1 LRRVKRGEAEQTIV
15 DLTDNRKLIVIVS
28 TSKARQII
36 YNPNDGTY
44 NPDFSKEPMVLTPEL
59 YITGSPTNVI
69 ATAETVKWYVRPNT
83 LGQRIPIENND
94 TYSIGTDFKLT
105 ISKNIMKDMLTME
118 FILEVIYKEPDSDF
132 RTTVPHH
139 MELVNISM
147 GEDGRDGIDGI
158 NGLDGERGLQGP
170 KGADGESSYTHLAYA
185 NDATGTQDF
194 SLSDSNRSYIGM
206 YVDNLV
212 NDSTNPSDY
221 KWTKVEGMP
230 GDKGIQGPKGDDGRT
245 PYFHIAYA
253 TNDTGTEGFSVSDSV
268 GKTYIGQYTDYIEND
283 STRPS
288 DYSWTLIKG
297 DKGEQGPRGLQGL
310 QGEEGLQGPK
320 GLDSYTHIAYANNE
334 TGTIGFSTYDSVNK
348 VYIGM
353 YVDNQSVDST
363 NPSDYKWTKARGD
376 DGTDGAD
383 GIPGKPGAD
392 GKTPYFHTAYADSE
406 DGVTGFSTTVSKDK
420 LYLGQYT
427 DYIEAD
433 SSNPSLYSWTK
444 IKGETGST
452 GPQGPR
458 GITGATGPQ
467 GNQGIP
473 GPKGEDGQPSYTH
486 IAYADTIEGANLSF
500 TDASKPYIGI
510 YSDSN
515 AISSSTASKYT
526 WSKWLGEDGVDG
538 VQGPKGADGLPSYTH
553 FAYATNETGTT
564 GFSTTDSLN
573 KAYLGIYTDN
583 IKADS
588 TNPSL
593 YTWTL
598 IKGADGARGPQGI
611 QGLQGPQGDRGIKG
625 ETGADGKTSYTHI
638 AYASNDQGQDFSHS
652 TFSTATHVGMYTS
665 FVETSSSNWQ
675 DYKWTLIRGRDGSQ
689 GIQGPKGTDGKT
701 PYFHIAYANSE
712 DGVTGFSINDSA
724 NKLYIGTYTD
734 FLSADSS
741 KPSDYSWVR
750 VKGDKGDTGSTGPRG
765 LQGLQGPQGNQGLQ
779 GPKGID
785 GQDSYTHIAYANNST
800 GTSGFSVSDS
810 ANKLYIGMYVDSLPS
825 DSTNPSDYLWT
836 LIKGDKGDKGDTG
849 EQGPRGL
856 QGLQGTKG
864 DTGIQGPK
872 GTDGES
878 SYTHIAYA
886 TNATGSTGFS
896 TTSSVDKTYIGMYVD
911 NLENDSTNPSDYSWT
926 KIKGEDG
933 SQGIPGKAGAD
944 GRTPYFHIA
953 YANSSDGVTGFS
965 TTDSVNKEYIGQ
977 YTDYTKDDSSNPSD
991 YNWTK
996 IKGETGISIVSVDV
1010 EYAKNNSNKTAP
1022 TSGWTTTA
1030 PTWESGSYIWQRVK
1044 TTYSYGNPTYS
1055 EPHCIETDVANSLT
1069 NYVASRGQN
1078 LVTNGTGLLKDNTNF
1093 PGFSFDGSQAYSSD
1107 GSFLYK
1113 GPATTLTISENIP
1126 VDTNLSY
1133 RFSYYIKGDVE
1144 GQQEPVKGYGFV
1156 QCRDID
1162 GNGISPGHTMYY
1174 PGTTTKLA
1182 QDLNIGDTKIYLED
1196 SSGWGESEL
1205 VHQRSII
1212 IWGYKNS
1219 YGYEYPAE
1227 TYSRNW
1233 VQDLWV
1239 NASSIDKVNHVITL
1253 KAPWTLGDFPKG
1265 REVSNGNS
1273 GGGYKYIAGGNYP
1286 IEQQWKNYNGVI
1298 GGIDTSGTNINSK
1311 FHPGTASIKVGWL
1324 LNRYASIDTWIA
1336 NVSFMLD
1343 NASQSDLDSTKETVS
1358 KTVKTITEEYYQST
1372 STTSQVGGSWTT
1384 TAPTWEDGKYIF
1396 IRSKIT
1402 YVDDTFSYTPIVNIT
1417 GAKGSDGVAGK
1428 DGVGVSNTAITYAQ
1442 STNGTTTPSTGYTT
1456 TVPTLTKGNYLWT
1469 KTVWT
1474 YTDKTTETGY
1484 SVAYIAKDGNDGSNG
1499 IAGKDGVGIKTTTIT
1514 YAKSTSGTVK
1524 PTTGYTATIPVVA
1537 NGQYLWTKTTW
1548 TYTDNTTEDGYSVA
1562 KMGETGATGAT
1573 GATGPQGIP
1582 GKVGADGRTPYL
1594 HIAYANNSTGTTGFS
1609 ITDSVNKLYIGQY
1622 TDYISTSST
1631 NASLYTWTL
1640 IKGDKGD
1647 TGSVGP
1653 RGLQGIQGP
1662 QGSQGIQGAK
1672 GLDSYTHIAYST
1684 SPTGATGFSTTDS
1697 TNRTYIGMYVD
1708 NIQADSTNPSLYNW
1722 TLIKGERGADG
1733 SQGIP
1738 GKAGADGRT
1747 PYFHVAYLDTTETM
1761 LTDPYFKEG
1770 TNGIGLYNNAR
1781 DDSLT
1786 LARETNVAGTS
1797 QPRGVD
1803 RLKFTHIKAGG
1814 SPNRGGFVSEFTG
1827 KAGNTYYIE
1836 FDANIP
1842 VGATLQA
1849 NSNPLGAG
1857 GGMYWVTSNTGT
1869 GSFQTY
1875 AYIIKYGTGTVSSAG
1890 HLSILHAPATFTWWV
1905 SYYQR
1910 SDITNKF
1917 STTANTNSNYIG
1929 QYTDYTQNDSTNP
1942 IDYRWS
1948 QIKEEEPATL
1958 AIITPDGTTVRDTTS
1973 SLKLESK
1980 LFVGGKEV
1988 TASSYKWY
1996 YPNGSTMITHST
2008 AKSTTISATIVKSSL
2023 PIFLEATY
2031 KGITYT
2037 SSITLNDIS
2046 DVYTSIILGV
2056 ATFKNGKGSN
2066 TYTVKLYRNGEE
2078 IDPGGSIYSYEWEK
2092 LNSQGVKDTIFTKT
2106 GKTITISASEID
2118 NTNLFNCYIYTK

>member
-1 LRRVKRGEAEQTIV
+1 MRRIKRGEAEQTIV
-15 DLTDNRKLIVIVS
+15 DLTDNRKLIVLVS

-59 YITGSPTNVI
+59 YITGSSTNVI

-94 TYSIGTDFKLT
+94 TYSIGNDFKLT

-132 RTTVPHH
+132 RTTIPHH

-158 NGLDGERGLQGP
+158 DGLDGERGLQGP
-170 KGADGESSYTHLAYA
+170 KGSDGESSYTHLAYA

-283 STRPS
+283 STKPS

-297 DKGEQGPRGLQGL
+297 DKGEQGPRGLQGI

-334 TGTIGFSTYDSVNK
+334 TGTSGFSTYDSVNK

-383 GIPGKPGAD
+383 GIPGKPGID

-444 IKGETGST
+444 IKG
-452 GPQGPR
+452 
-458 GITGATGPQ
+458 
-467 GNQGIP
+467 
-473 GPKGEDGQPSYTH
+473 
-486 IAYADTIEGANLSF
+486 
-500 TDASKPYIGI
+500 
-510 YSDSN
+510 
-515 AISSSTASKYT
+515 
-526 WSKWLGEDGVDG
+526 
-538 VQGPKGADGLPSYTH
+538 
-553 FAYATNETGTT
+553 
-564 GFSTTDSLN
+564 
-573 KAYLGIYTDN
+573 
-583 IKADS
+583 
-588 TNPSL
+588 
-593 YTWTL
+593 
-598 IKGADGARGPQGI
+598 
-611 QGLQGPQGDRGIKG
+611 
-625 ETGADGKTSYTHI
+625 
-638 AYASNDQGQDFSHS
+638 
-652 TFSTATHVGMYTS
+652 
-665 FVETSSSNWQ
+665 
-675 DYKWTLIRGRDGSQ
+675 
-689 GIQGPKGTDGKT
+689 
-701 PYFHIAYANSE
+701 
-712 DGVTGFSINDSA
+712 
-724 NKLYIGTYTD
+724 
-734 FLSADSS
+734 
-741 KPSDYSWVR
+741 
-750 VKGDKGDTGSTGPRG
+750 DTGSTGPRG
-765 LQGLQGPQGNQGLQ
+765 LQGLQGDKGDQGIQ
-779 GPKGID
+779 GPKGTD
-785 GQDSYTHIAYANNST
+785 GQDSYTHIAYANNDT

-825 DSTNPSDYLWT
+825 DSTNPSDYNWT
-836 LIKGDKGDKGDTG
+836 KIKGDKGDTG

-872 GTDGES
+872 GIDGES

-886 TNATGSTGFS
+886 TNDTGSTGFS
-896 TTSSVDKTYIGMYVD
+896 TTNSVDKTYIGMYVD

-933 SQGIPGKAGAD
+933 SQGIPGKAGSD
-944 GRTPYFHIA
+944 GRTPYLHIA
-953 YANSSDGVTGFS
+953 YANSSNGATGFS

-977 YTDYTKDDSSNPSD
+977 YTDYVQADSTSYST

-996 IKGETGISIVSVDV
+996 IKGE
-1010 EYAKNNSNKTAP
+1010 E
-1022 TSGWTTTA
+1022 
-1030 PTWESGSYIWQRVK
+1030 
-1044 TTYSYGNPTYS
+1044 
-1055 EPHCIETDVANSLT
+1055 
-1069 NYVASRGQN
+1069 
-1078 LVTNGTGLLKDNTNF
+1078 
-1093 PGFSFDGSQAYSSD
+1093 
-1107 GSFLYK
+1107 
-1113 GPATTLTISENIP
+1113 GP
-1126 VDTNLSY
+1126 
-1133 RFSYYIKGDVE
+1133 
-1144 GQQEPVKGYGFV
+1144 Q
-1156 QCRDID
+1156 
-1162 GNGISPGHTMYY
+1162 
-1174 PGTTTKLA
+1174 
-1182 QDLNIGDTKIYLED
+1182 
-1196 SSGWGESEL
+1196 
-1205 VHQRSII
+1205 
-1212 IWGYKNS
+1212 
-1219 YGYEYPAE
+1219 
-1227 TYSRNW
+1227 
-1233 VQDLWV
+1233 
-1239 NASSIDKVNHVITL
+1239 
-1253 KAPWTLGDFPKG
+1253 
-1265 REVSNGNS
+1265 
-1273 GGGYKYIAGGNYP
+1273 
-1286 IEQQWKNYNGVI
+1286 
-1298 GGIDTSGTNINSK
+1298 
-1311 FHPGTASIKVGWL
+1311 
-1324 LNRYASIDTWIA
+1324 
-1336 NVSFMLD
+1336 
-1343 NASQSDLDSTKETVS
+1343 
-1358 KTVKTITEEYYQST
+1358 
-1372 STTSQVGGSWTT
+1372 
-1384 TAPTWEDGKYIF
+1384 
-1396 IRSKIT
+1396 
-1402 YVDDTFSYTPIVNIT
+1402 
-1417 GAKGSDGVAGK
+1417 
-1428 DGVGVSNTAITYAQ
+1428 
-1442 STNGTTTPSTGYTT
+1442 
-1456 TVPTLTKGNYLWT
+1456 
-1469 KTVWT
+1469 
-1474 YTDKTTETGY
+1474 
-1484 SVAYIAKDGNDGSNG
+1484 
-1499 IAGKDGVGIKTTTIT
+1499 
-1514 YAKSTSGTVK
+1514 
-1524 PTTGYTATIPVVA
+1524 
-1537 NGQYLWTKTTW
+1537 
-1548 TYTDNTTEDGYSVA
+1548 
-1562 KMGETGATGAT
+1562 
-1573 GATGPQGIP
+1573 GPQGIP

-1594 HIAYANNSTGTTGFS
+1594 HIAYANNETGTTGFS
-1609 ITDSVNKLYIGQY
+1609 LTDSTNKLYIGQY
-1622 TDYISTSST
+1622 TDYVSTSST

-1662 QGSQGIQGAK
+1662 QGSQGIQGPK

-1708 NIQADSTNPSLYNW
+1708 NTKSDSTNPSDYKW
-1722 TLIKGERGADG
+1722 TLIKGEKGEDG

-1747 PYFHVAYLDTTETM
+1747 PYLHIAYLDTTDTA

-1770 TNGIGLYNNAR
+1770 TNGLGLYNNAR
-1781 DDSLT
+1781 DDSFT
-1786 LARETNVAGTS
+1786 ITRETNVVGSS
-1797 QPRGVD
+1797 QPRGSD
-1803 RLKFTHIKAGG
+1803 RLKFTHTKDGG
-1814 SPNRGGFVSEFTG
+1814 SPNRGGFVSFFVG
-1827 KAGNTYYIE
+1827 DNNRTYYIE
-1836 FDANIP
+1836 FDAHIP
-1842 VGATLQA
+1842 VGASFQYA
-1849 NSNPLGAG
+1849 SNYLGNG
-1857 GGMYWVTSNTGT
+1857 GGMYWVTSNQGT

-1875 AYIIKYGTGTVSSAG
+1875 AYVIKYGTGSVSSAG
-1890 HLSILHAPATFTWWV
+1890 HMSIDYSSPTFNWWV

-1942 IDYRWS
+1942 IDYRWN
-1948 QIKEEEPATL
+1948 QIREEEPATL
-1958 AIITPDGTTVRDTTS
+1958 AIITPDGTTVRDATS

-1988 TASSYKWY
+1988 TADSYKWY
-1996 YPNGSTMITHST
+1996 YPNGSTTTTHST
-2008 AKSTTISATIVKSSL
+2008 GKTTAISSTIVKSSL
-2023 PIFLEATY
+2023 PIFLEAMY
-2031 KGITYT
+2031 KGVTYT
-2037 SSITLNDIS
+2037 SSVTINDIS
-2046 DVYTSIILGV
+2046 DVYTSIILGL

-2078 IDPGGSIYSYEWEK
+2078 IDPSGSIYSYEWEK
-2092 LNSQGVKDTIFTKT
+2092 LNSQGVKDTKFTKT
-2106 GKTITISASEID
+2106 GKTITINASEID

>member
-1 LRRVKRGEAEQTIV
+1 M
-15 DLTDNRKLIVIVS
+15 VS

-36 YNPNDGTY
+36 YNPNNGSY

-59 YITGSPTNVI
+59 YITGSSTNVI

-94 TYSIGTDFKLT
+94 TYSIGNDFKLT

-132 RTTVPHH
+132 RTTIPHH

-147 GEDGRDGIDGI
+147 GEDGRDGIDGLD
-158 NGLDGERGLQGP
+158 GLDGERGLQGP
-170 KGADGESSYTHLAYA
+170 KGKDGESSYTHLAYA
-185 NDATGTQDF
+185 NNATGTQDF

-206 YVDNLV
+206 YVDNLE

-230 GDKGIQGPKGDDGRT
+230 GDKGVQGPKGADGRT

-283 STRPS
+283 SKKPS
-288 DYSWTLIKG
+288 DYAWTLI
-297 DKGEQGPRGLQGL
+297 KGEQGPRGLQGI
-310 QGEEGLQGPK
+310 QGDEGLQGPK
-320 GLDSYTHIAYANNE
+320 GLDSYTHIAYANND
-334 TGTIGFSTYDSVNK
+334 TGTIGFSTSDPVDK

-353 YVDNQSVDST
+353 YVDSLPSDSD

-376 DGTDGAD
+376 DGTDGSD
-383 GIPGKPGAD
+383 GIPGKAGAD
-392 GKTPYFHTAYADSE
+392 GKTPYFHTAYANSE

-427 DYIEAD
+427 DYTKAD
-433 SSNPSLYSWTK
+433 SSKPSDYSWTK
-444 IKGETGST
+444 IKGDTGST

-467 GNQGIP
+467 GNQGIQ
-473 GPKGEDGQPSYTH
+473 GPKGADGLPSYTH
-486 IAYADTIEGANLSF
+486 IAYADTISGSNLSF

-510 YSDSN
+510 YSDSS
-515 AISSSTASKYT
+515 ATSSSTASKYT
-526 WSKWLGEDGVDG
+526 WSKWLGEDGADG
-538 VQGPKGADGLPSYTH
+538 VQGPKGTDGLPSYTH
-553 FAYATNETGTT
+553 FAYATNSTGTA

-588 TNPSL
+588 ANPSL

-625 ETGADGKTSYTHI
+625 ETGADGKTNYTHI

-665 FVETSSSNWQ
+665 FVEKSSSNWQ
-675 DYKWTLIRGRDGSQ
+675 DYNWTLIRGRDGSQ

-701 PYFHIAYANSE
+701 PYLHIAYANSA

-734 FLSADSS
+734 FISSDST

-750 VKGDKGDTGSTGPRG
+750 VKGDTGSTGPRG
-765 LQGLQGPQGNQGLQ
+765 LQGLQGPQGDQGLQ

-836 LIKGDKGDKGDTG
+836 LIKGDKGDKGATG

-856 QGLQGTKG
+856 QGLQGDKG
-864 DTGIQGPK
+864 ATGIQGPK

-896 TTSSVDKTYIGMYVD
+896 TTNSVDKTYIGMYVD
-911 NLENDSTNPSDYSWT
+911 NLENDSNNPSDYSWT

-944 GRTPYFHIA
+944 GKTPYFHIA
-953 YANSSDGVTGFS
+953 YANSSDGSTGFS
-965 TTDSVNKEYIGQ
+965 TTDSVNKLYIGQ
-977 YTDYTKDDSSNPSD
+977 YTDYTKEDSTTYSK
-991 YNWTK
+991 YTWTK
-996 IKGETGISIVSVDV
+996 IKGEDGRDGI
-1010 EYAKNNSNKTAP
+1010 
-1022 TSGWTTTA
+1022 
-1030 PTWESGSYIWQRVK
+1030 
-1044 TTYSYGNPTYS
+1044 
-1055 EPHCIETDVANSLT
+1055 
-1069 NYVASRGQN
+1069 
-1078 LVTNGTGLLKDNTNF
+1078 
-1093 PGFSFDGSQAYSSD
+1093 
-1107 GSFLYK
+1107 
-1113 GPATTLTISENIP
+1113 
-1126 VDTNLSY
+1126 
-1133 RFSYYIKGDVE
+1133 
-1144 GQQEPVKGYGFV
+1144 
-1156 QCRDID
+1156 
-1162 GNGISPGHTMYY
+1162 
-1174 PGTTTKLA
+1174 
-1182 QDLNIGDTKIYLED
+1182 
-1196 SSGWGESEL
+1196 
-1205 VHQRSII
+1205 
-1212 IWGYKNS
+1212 
-1219 YGYEYPAE
+1219 
-1227 TYSRNW
+1227 
-1233 VQDLWV
+1233 
-1239 NASSIDKVNHVITL
+1239 
-1253 KAPWTLGDFPKG
+1253 
-1265 REVSNGNS
+1265 
-1273 GGGYKYIAGGNYP
+1273 
-1286 IEQQWKNYNGVI
+1286 
-1298 GGIDTSGTNINSK
+1298 
-1311 FHPGTASIKVGWL
+1311 
-1324 LNRYASIDTWIA
+1324 
-1336 NVSFMLD
+1336 
-1343 NASQSDLDSTKETVS
+1343 
-1358 KTVKTITEEYYQST
+1358 
-1372 STTSQVGGSWTT
+1372 
-1384 TAPTWEDGKYIF
+1384 
-1396 IRSKIT
+1396 
-1402 YVDDTFSYTPIVNIT
+1402 
-1417 GAKGSDGVAGK
+1417 AGK
-1428 DGVGVSNTAITYAQ
+1428 DGVGIKTTTITYAQ
-1442 STNGTTTPSTGYTT
+1442 STNGTTAPSTGYTT

-1499 IAGKDGVGIKTTTIT
+1499 IAGKDGVGIKTTVIA

-1562 KMGETGATGAT
+1562 KMGETGATG
-1573 GATGPQGIP
+1573 PQGIP
-1582 GKVGADGRTPYL
+1582 GKAGSDGRTPYL
-1594 HIAYANNSTGTTGFS
+1594 HIAYANNSTGTSGFS
-1609 ITDSVNKLYIGQY
+1609 NTDSVNKLYIGQY
-1622 TDYISTSST
+1622 TDYISTSSD
-1631 NASLYTWTL
+1631 NPSSYTWTL

-1647 TGSVGP
+1647 TGGVGP
-1653 RGLQGIQGP
+1653 RGLQGLQGP
-1662 QGSQGIQGAK
+1662 QGNQGVQGPK

-1697 TNRTYIGMYVD
+1697 TNKTYIGMYVD
-1708 NIQADSTNPSLYNW
+1708 NTKADSTNPSLYNW
-1722 TLIKGERGADG
+1722 TLIKGEKGLDG

-1747 PYFHVAYLDTTETM
+1747 PYLHIAYA
-1761 LTDPYFKEG
+1761 
-1770 TNGIGLYNNAR
+1770 NN
-1781 DDSLT
+1781 ST
-1786 LARETNVAGTS
+1786 GTS
-1797 QPRGVD
+1797 G
-1803 RLKFTHIKAGG
+1803 
-1814 SPNRGGFVSEFTG
+1814 
-1827 KAGNTYYIE
+1827 
-1836 FDANIP
+1836 
-1842 VGATLQA
+1842 
-1849 NSNPLGAG
+1849 
-1857 GGMYWVTSNTGT
+1857 
-1869 GSFQTY
+1869 
-1875 AYIIKYGTGTVSSAG
+1875 
-1890 HLSILHAPATFTWWV
+1890 
-1905 SYYQR
+1905 
-1910 SDITNKF
+1910 F
-1917 STTANTNSNYIG
+1917 STTVSANKLYIG
-1929 QYTDYTQNDSTNP
+1929 QYTDYIENDSTKPSDYSWTLIKGETGANG
-1942 IDYRWS
+1942 IDS
-1948 QIKEEEPATL
+1948 ATL
-1958 AIITPDGTTVRDTTS
+1958 AIITPDGTTVRDGITNVR
-1973 SLKLESK
+1973 LDSK

-1996 YPNGSTMITHST
+1996 YSNGSSTVTHST
-2008 AKSTTISATIVKSSL
+2008 GKSTSIGATIVKNSL
-2023 PIFLEATY
+2023 TVFLDATY
-2031 KGITYT
+2031 NGTKYT
-2037 SSITLNDIS
+2037 SSVTINDIG

-2056 ATFKNGKGSN
+2056 STFKNGKGSN

-2092 LNSQGVKDTIFTKT
+2092 LSSQGVKDTKFTKK
-2106 GKTITISASEID
+2106 GKTITITASEID